1 MLRGK
6 RYNLNPVKIEPKV
19 KTDAKDLILEF
30 IRSRPPLK
38 PVSQVRQ
45 KYKNTNSKILLNF
58 HLQEGPEAT

>member
-45 KYKNTNSKILLNF
+45 KTKINSKILLNF